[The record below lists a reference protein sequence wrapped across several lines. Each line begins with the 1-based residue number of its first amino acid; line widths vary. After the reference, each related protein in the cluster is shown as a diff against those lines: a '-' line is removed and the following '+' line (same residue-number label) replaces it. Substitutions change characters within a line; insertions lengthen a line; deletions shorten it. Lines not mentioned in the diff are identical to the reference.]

1 MENLKNLS
9 LSNIMSCLALVEKY
23 LERRSLFENYKP
35 NNDFVPKDIV
45 SIQKEA
51 SSMMKFVGLQGYTT
65 VITYERAKKGTAG
78 SINLNQDKEVFIEI
92 DKDLLDR
99 PKAKDTILGVLAHEI
114 CHKLLYTHG
123 LYMSD
128 TETNEICTDL
138 ATIYVG
144 FGLLTI
150 HGCSTIK
157 TWKTEKHNNDGS
169 RTITTHTQTFSTGYL
184 TPKTYILAY
193 IMMARSYGLKDKEL
207 GIIPDNNVLRVA
219 YKSAKLEAKKFKL
232 YTKDH
237 IKEQFIRKSSD
248 IASIKK
254 NIILLRT
261 MLDDLERNMIAD
273 YKHLDNLNNKVI
285 TQDIEKYPIASMY
298 FMNFDKTTKNRTSL
312 KKKFDS
318 FVDVLMLNAQSSIE
332 ILNEKTK
339 YVSCPICGQKSSK
352 PLNENNISIRK
363 CKCGRIFVWNAEL
376 FEEPQN
382 SFWEKLKR
390 LLGIY

>member
-285 TQDIEKYPIASMY
+285 TQDIEKY
-298 FMNFDKTTKNRTSL
+298 
-312 KKKFDS
+312 